1 MGTYTVYMHTSPSNK
16 KYVGITKN
24 NPLYR
29 WRNGNGYI
37 GNIYFSRAIN
47 KYGWSNFK
55 HEILFENLSKKEAE
69 EKEIEL
75 ISFYKSNNR
84 MFGYNIENGGNC
96 AGTHSEETKRKI
108 GLKSQGNKHCLGRKI
123 TDKHIE
129 AMRKGRISNGYKR
142 SKHSEETK
150 RKISESHKGVKFSE
164 EHILHIKQNRP
175 NTSGENNP
183 MYGKHHSEDTKK
195 KIAESKKGMKVS
207 KETAERLKSIAK
219 RVPVAQF
226 DKNQN
231 MIRVFNSVKEAADYV
246 GANPQN
252 ISAVCRGKQKSCKGY
267 FWRYLNDNS

>member
-1 MGTYTVYMHTSPSNK
+1 MGEYIVYMHISPSGK
-16 KYVGITKN
+16 KYIGITKQ
-24 NPLYR
+24 NPKRR
-29 WRNGNGYI
+29 WNSGNGYK
-37 GNIYFSRAIN
+37 NNDYFTKAIK
-47 KYGWSNFK
+47 KYGWNNFL
-55 HEILFENLSKKEAE
+55 HIILAENLTEEQAKEM
-69 EKEIEL
+69 EISL
-75 ISFYKSNNR
+75 ISKHNSTDRNY
-84 MFGYNIENGGNC
+84 GYNIENGGNC

-142 SKHSEETK
+142 SKQSEETK

-175 NTSGENNP
+175 NISGENNP

-195 KIAESKKGMKVS
+195 KISESKKGMKVS